1 MTDATSTF
9 FNMTLPLAVV
19 NALIFL
25 RAADRAN
32 PFEANVSGLHG
43 FYFNSLCILKS
54 TDNGRTPSA
63 HQIKEVHDFIAE
75 KKEQGWVD
83 FKGTRL
89 GTPWEQIETLYDAV
103 VNATA

>member
-32 PFEANVSGLHG
+32 PFETNVSGLHG
-43 FYFNSLCILKS
+43 FYFNSLCILKRRS
-54 TDNGRTPSA
+54 LGREPNA
-63 HQIKEVHDFIAE
+63 RQVKEVHDFIAE
-75 KKEQGWVD
+75 KKEQGWAD

-89 GTPWEQIETLYDAV
+89 GTPWEQIETLFNAV
-103 VNATA
+103 S